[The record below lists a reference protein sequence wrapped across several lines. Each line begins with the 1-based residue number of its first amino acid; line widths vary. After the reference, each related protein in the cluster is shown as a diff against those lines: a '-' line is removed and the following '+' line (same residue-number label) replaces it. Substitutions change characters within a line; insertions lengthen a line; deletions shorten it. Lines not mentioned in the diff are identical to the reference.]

1 GNSTGDRRQA
11 EVGGALGGRDT
22 GRGRCN
28 APARL
33 SVGGVRARAAGRP
46 VAWAWQRRLVMS
58 RPEPSFRLKLVLEQ
72 QLSLDELAE
81 LDDVRKAYAALL
93 RDILTDNDLAAW
105 WEDRPI

>member
-1 GNSTGDRRQA
+1 
-11 EVGGALGGRDT
+11 
-22 GRGRCN
+22 
-28 APARL
+28 
-33 SVGGVRARAAGRP
+33 
-46 VAWAWQRRLVMS
+46 MS

-105 WEDRPI
+105 WEDRPIERERDRRRTPRSRGRKERAGVP